1 MTEEPVISNNSISD
15 DDLIIGISDLEVG
28 DTINPRTLEAYSR
41 LIHDLTKMV
50 IEETKQ
56 RRRRKMLG
64 VIFIIQIVLILV
76 KTFGWQDI
84 SWLVVFVPAIVT
96 VVGGLAALGFEK
108 LKVSIKKK

>member
-1 MTEEPVISNNSISD
+1 
-15 DDLIIGISDLEVG
+15 
-28 DTINPRTLEAYSR
+28 
-41 LIHDLTKMV
+41 
-50 IEETKQ
+50 
-56 RRRRKMLG
+56 MLG
-64 VIFIIQIVLILV
+64 VIFLIQVVLILV